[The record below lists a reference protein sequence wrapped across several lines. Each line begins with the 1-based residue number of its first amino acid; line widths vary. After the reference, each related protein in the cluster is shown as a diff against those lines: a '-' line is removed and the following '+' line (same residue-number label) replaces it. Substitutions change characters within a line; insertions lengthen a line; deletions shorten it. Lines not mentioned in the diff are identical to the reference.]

1 MVSESCQMCV
11 WGRGHIRIGTRIE
24 GTQGDTGESPTAFA
38 MVGHLRMEGFDVLK
52 RKRIALL
59 K

>member
-1 MVSESCQMCV
+1 MCV